1 MAPKLSQEAR
11 MTIGELL
18 RRGWSRVAIGE
29 TLGVTEGAVRYHER
43 RRREDAVDGRR
54 GRQRHCAEALA
65 AEIEAWF
72 LADPRRR
79 ERLNLAA
86 LHEYLVQE
94 HDYAGS
100 LRSVQRY
107 FRAHQPV
114 PKQRARRRV
123 ETPPG
128 AQGQADWAFF
138 PGAVIAR
145 QAVDLLGFHL
155 QLSWSRYAVLV
166 WCLRKDQLTWQEA
179 HLSAFARLGG
189 VPACVRV
196 DNEKTAVVRGA
207 GAWGERNPAY
217 RRFAE
222 RARFHIDLCPPRSPE
237 AKGKVERR
245 IRDHRHWLDPRGRA
259 WDDLD
264 ELQGWTDGELRR
276 RAERRLCPATGD
288 TVLAA
293 WRQEQPLLG
302 ALEALP
308 RPFDVVVSRRVAHD
322 ATVRFEGR
330 TYSVPFAQ
338 LGREVEV
345 YGCAGEVEIRQGAEL
360 VAVHARGTAER
371 ILIEAAHYDGPAS
384 ERVLPPPPLGRMGRR
399 LVEIAALAPEQ
410 RPLDLY
416 AALAEVA
423 R

>member
-1 MAPKLSQEAR
+1 

-18 RRGWSRVAIGE
+18 RRGWSRVAVGE

-43 RRREDAVDGRR
+43 RRREGAADGRV
-54 GRQRHCAEALA
+54 GRQRHRAEALA
-65 AEIEAWF
+65 AVIAGWLEAE
-72 LADPRRR
+72 PRRE

-94 HDYAGS
+94 HGYGGS

-107 FRAHQPV
+107 FRAHQPA
-114 PKQRARRRV
+114 PKLRARRRV

-128 AQGQADWAFF
+128 AQGQADWACF
-138 PGAVIAR
+138 PGVVIGR
-145 QAVDLLGFHL
+145 QAIDLLGFHL
-155 QLSWSRYAVLV
+155 QLSWSRFAALV
-166 WCLRKDQLTWQEA
+166 WSVRKDQLAWQEA
-179 HLSAFARLGG
+179 HLRAFARVDG

-207 GAWGERNPAY
+207 GAWGERNPTY

-222 RARFHIDLCPPRSPE
+222 RARFHIDLCPPRAPE

-259 WDDLD
+259 WDSLE
-264 ELQGWTDGELRR
+264 ELQAWSDAQLLH
-276 RAERRLCPATGD
+276 RAERRLCPATGGS
-288 TVLAA
+288 VMEA
-293 WRQEQPLLG
+293 WEQERPLLG

-308 RPFDVVVSRRVAHD
+308 RPFDIVVSRQVAHD

-330 TYSVPFAQ
+330 AYSVPFAL

-345 YGCAGEVEIRQGAEL
+345 YGCAGAVEIRQGTEL

-371 ILIEAAHYDGPAS
+371 ILIEPTHYEGPAS
-384 ERVLPPPPLGRMGRR
+384 ERVLPPAPLGRMGRR
-399 LVEIAALAPEQ
+399 LVEIAALAPER